1 MIVCKKILR
10 KILSCTY
17 IMRYGI
23 RISRYECKHPLSCFL
38 FIGIHIGITIFL
50 YKKELNYFVLI
61 NFLAAQK
68 QLEVNKFTCCQMTS
82 GKKLIKS
89 N

>member
-1 MIVCKKILR
+1 MALEFHDTNVN
-10 KILSCTY
+10 T
-17 IMRYGI
+17 
-23 RISRYECKHPLSCFL
+23 PLSCFL
-38 FIGIHIGITIFL
+38 FIGIHIGITILL
-50 YKKELNYFVLI
+50 YKKELNSFVPI